1 MFDKFGEMDTFGE
14 INELAENLFNEGDT
28 ASIKTMAKEN
38 GIDKEYVEMYLSGD
52 IPVLCDAMTAALG
65 KIDVE
70 VADLKPKEIM
80 KDWVEFH
87 DGRYG
92 APGEK
97 RQKRVKPT
105 QEQIRIVNAQNKA
118 KRCRQ
123 KMLAYFKRGDIL
135 ATWTMR

>member
-1 MFDKFGEMDTFGE
+1 MIRRKKYNFRK
-14 INELAENLFNEGDT
+14 
-28 ASIKTMAKEN
+28 
-38 GIDKEYVEMYLSGD
+38 GD
-52 IPVLCDAMTAALG
+52 I
-65 KIDVE
+65 IDVE
-70 VADLKPKEIM
+70 EL
-80 KDWVEFH
+80 H

-123 KMLAYFKRGDIL
+123 KMLAYFKRGDI
-135 ATWTMR
+135 WPHGPMR